1 VGPELRG
8 RRAAGAAAWTLLLLV
23 PAPAL
28 AQREAPAALLAAARA
43 VSREVAGIRHL
54 EWLRPVDFQVSDRAT
69 IRRFAQ
75 ASLDREMSADQWA
88 AYEALLEHCG
98 LLPAGVDLRDLVVRL
113 YAEQVA
119 GYYEPAR
126 KTFYLADWLPRL
138 IQRAV
143 VAHEVTHALQ
153 DQHYDLVGWMAEV
166 ATTEDGALA
175 RAAVVEGD
183 AMVAMLA
190 YLLGPVGARPESLP
204 DVGRLLAGQAGQAGQ
219 GFPTFA
225 AAPPALQRLFL
236 FPYVEGTIFVPAAL
250 PNGGWAAVDSL
261 YADPPASTEQI
272 LHPERYWDA
281 RDPPRAAGLPGGLHD
296 EPWIS
301 GSWGELG
308 VQLVLA
314 AALADTAAA
323 RAAARGWDGDRY
335 ALYRRDGS
343 PPAFAW
349 TIVWDTPRD
358 AERFA
363 RAYAQAAVRRF
374 PGAARLTTGV
384 GRFGFERADRRLDL
398 RWSGDRVEVR
408 ENLDPAGPRSEALGR
423 P

>member
-1 VGPELRG
+1 M
-8 RRAAGAAAWTLLLLV
+8 AALALFVFLPV
-23 PAPAL
+23 PAL

-43 VSREVAGIRHL
+43 VSREVAAIRRL

-75 ASLDREMSADQWA
+75 ASLDREMSPDQWA
-88 AYEALLEHCG
+88 AYQALLQHCG
-98 LLPAGVDLRDLVVRL
+98 LLPAGVELRDLVVRL

-143 VAHEVTHALQ
+143 VAHEATHALQ

-166 ATTEDGALA
+166 APTEDGALA
-175 RAAVVEGD
+175 RAAVIEGD

-190 YLLGPVGARPESLP
+190 YLLGPMGTRPEGLP
-204 DVGRLLAGQAGQAGQ
+204 DVGQLLAGEAGAVGQ

-236 FPYVEGTIFVPAAL
+236 FPYVEGSAFVQAGL
-250 PNGGWAAVDSL
+250 RHGGWPAIDAL

-272 LHPERYWDA
+272 LHPERYWDE
-281 RDPPRAAGLPGGLHD
+281 RDLPRAAELPAGMPGA
-296 EPWIS
+296 PWIS
-301 GSWGELG
+301 GSWGEVG
-308 VQLVLA
+308 IQIILA
-314 AALADTAAA
+314 AALADTAAVLD
-323 RAAARGWDGDRY
+323 AARGWDGDRY
-335 ALYRRDGS
+335 ALFRRDGA
-343 PPAFAW
+343 PPALAW
-349 TIVWDTPRD
+349 TLLWDTPGD
-358 AERFA
+358 AERFV
-363 RAYAQAAVRRF
+363 RAYSQAAVRRF
-374 PGAARLTTGV
+374 PGPARMTTGI
-384 GRFGFERADRRLDL
+384 GRFAFEAAERHLDL

-408 ENLDPAGPRSEALGR
+408 ENLP
-423 P
+423 

>member
-1 VGPELRG
+1 MGPRLRS
-8 RRAAGAAAWTLLLLV
+8 RGAALAAACALLV
-23 PAPAL
+23 LLPVPAL
-28 AQREAPAALLAAARA
+28 GQREAPAALLAAARA
-43 VSREVAGIRHL
+43 VSREVAAIRRL

-75 ASLDREMSADQWA
+75 ASLDREMSPDQWA
-88 AYEALLEHCG
+88 AYEALLQHCG

-143 VAHEVTHALQ
+143 VAHEATHALQ

-166 ATTEDGALA
+166 APTEDGALA
-175 RAAVVEGD
+175 RAAVIEGD

-190 YLLGPVGARPESLP
+190 YLLGPVGAGPENLP
-204 DVGRLLAGQAGQAGQ
+204 DVGRLLAGQAGQVGQ

-236 FPYVEGTIFVPAAL
+236 FPYVEGSAFVQAGL
-250 PNGGWAAVDSL
+250 REGGWAAIDSL

-281 RDPPRAAGLPGGLHD
+281 RDPPRSAELPAGVPGA
-296 EPWIS
+296 PWIS
-301 GSWGELG
+301 GSWGEVG
-308 VQLVLA
+308 IQIILA
-314 AALADTAAA
+314 AALTDTAAVQD
-323 RAAARGWDGDRY
+323 AARGWDGDRY
-335 ALYRRDGS
+335 ALYRSEGG

-349 TIVWDTPRD
+349 TLLWDTPRD

-363 RAYAQAAVRRF
+363 RAYSQAAVRRF
-374 PGAARLTTGV
+374 PGPAHMTTGI
-384 GRFGFERADRRLDL
+384 GRFGFAAAGRRLDL

-408 ENLDPAGPRSEALGR
+408 ENLP
-423 P
+423 

>member
-1 VGPELRG
+1 MGPGLSG
-8 RRAAGAAAWTLLLLV
+8 LRAARVAAWTLLFLV

-28 AQREAPAALLAAARA
+28 AQQEAPAALLAAARA
-43 VSREVAGIRHL
+43 VSREVAAIRHL

-75 ASLDREMSADQWA
+75 ASLDREMPADQWA
-88 AYEALLEHCG
+88 AYEALLEHSG

-138 IQRAV
+138 VQRAV

-153 DQHYDLVGWMAEV
+153 DQHYDLVRWMAEV
-166 ATTEDGALA
+166 ASTEDGRLA
-175 RAAVVEGD
+175 RAAVIEGD

-190 YLLGPVGARPESLP
+190 YLLGPMGARPESLP
-204 DVGRLLAGQAGQAGQ
+204 DIGRLLAGEAGQAGQ

-236 FPYVEGTIFVPAAL
+236 FPYVEGTAFVQAGL
-250 PNGGWAAVDSL
+250 RQGGWAAVDSL
-261 YADPPASTEQI
+261 YADPPSSTEQI
-272 LHPERYWDA
+272 LHPERYWEA
-281 RDPPRAAGLPGGLHD
+281 RDPPRAAELPAGLPD
-296 EPWIS
+296 RPWIS
-301 GSWGELG
+301 GSWGEIG

-323 RAAARGWDGDRY
+323 RAAAGGWDGDRY
-335 ALYRRDGS
+335 ALYRREGG
-343 PPAFAW
+343 PPSFAW
-349 TIVWDTPRD
+349 TLVWDTPRD

-363 RAYAQAAVRRF
+363 RTYAQATVRRF
-374 PGAARLTTGV
+374 PGPARLTTGI
-384 GRFGFERADRRLDL
+384 GRFEFERAGRHLDL
-398 RWSGDRVEVR
+398 RWSGDRVEIR
-408 ENLDPAGPRSEALGR
+408 ENLDPAGPPGEDLGR